1 MGSVIFH
8 TVIAFVGCTI
18 IGSLVDAIAQIAF
31 PEVTAEIVIAITAIP
46 VAILIN
52 PVTMVTAVIIA
63 VISAVVIPN
72 VAVVVLPTAVVVPT
86 TIMTTVSGLTVV

>member
-8 TVIAFVGCTI
+8 TAITFVGCSI
-18 IGSLVDAIAQIAF
+18 VGSLVDAIAQIAF
-31 PEVTAEIVIAITAIP
+31 PEVAAEIVIAITAIP

-52 PVTMVTAVIIA
+52 PATTAIIA

-72 VAVVVLPTAVVVPT
+72 VAAVVLPMAIVVPT
-86 TIMTTVSGLTVV
+86 TIMTTVSALSVV

>member
-8 TVIAFVGCTI
+8 TAITFVGCSI

-31 PEVTAEIVIAITAIP
+31 PKVAAEIVITITAIP

-52 PVTMVTAVIIA
+52 PAIAVIVT
-63 VISAVVIPN
+63 VISAVVISN
-72 VAVVVLPTAVVVPT
+72 VVVVILPVAVVVPT
-86 TIMTTVSGLTVV
+86 TIMTTVFALTVV